1 MSEESARRTD
11 PDPYLERRRR
21 RLKTAGARRVEV
33 SVPAA
38 DAGLVRAVART
49 LLEDGE
55 GAQALRSQ
63 LVSLVD
69 VSPARTGTE
78 LLAFFRSSPLVG
90 ADLDF
95 ERDRFADRPIELP

>member
-1 MSEESARRTD
+1 MSEESERRVE
-11 PDPYLERRRR
+11 PNPCLERRWR
-21 RLKTAGARRVEV
+21 RLEKAGARRVEV

-38 DAGLVRAVART
+38 DAGLVRAIART

-63 LVSLVD
+63 FVPLVD

-90 ADLDF
+90 AGLEF
-95 ERDRFADRPIELP
+95 ERDRFADRPIELS